1 MLNAGSKNNV
11 IPSTA
16 QAQVDVRRLPNET
29 KEEVL
34 ARFRQIVNDPSVDIA
49 LAPGPQVPA
58 TDPSPTTSPLYLAMT
73 RAISRSNPKDVISPY
88 MSTSSTDSSFLRAHG
103 MPVYGV
109 PVFVRDSSDTRIHGN
124 DERIS
129 PKNLEDGV
137 ELLWQIVLEI
147 AGGGQ

>member
-1 MLNAGSKNNV
+1 M
-11 IPSTA
+11 
-16 QAQVDVRRLPNET
+16 
-29 KEEVL
+29 
-34 ARFRQIVNDPSVDIA
+34 
-49 LAPGPQVPA
+49 
-58 TDPSPTTSPLYLAMT
+58 TTTPLYTAMT
-73 RAISRSNPKDVISPY
+73 RAIARTNPRDVIVPY
-88 MSTSSTDSSFLRAHG
+88 MAPGATDSSFLRAHG

-109 PVFVRDSSDTRIHGN
+109 PIFVRDAGDTRPHGN